1 MLDIEWPFETHMD
14 FCGQKM
20 AERLFQVIIVLF
32 GIIGFFAGYI
42 MQQFSMTIYSV
53 LFGVLVSAILTLPPW
68 SIYRNNQIQWQKP
81 LDSNK
86 ETTTNKNGSSAKSP
100 KKDVRKTKGKKD
112 E

>member
-1 MLDIEWPFETHMD
+1 
-14 FCGQKM
+14 
-20 AERLFQVIIVLF
+20 
-32 GIIGFFAGYI
+32 
-42 MQQFSMTIYSV
+42 
-53 LFGVLVSAILTLPPW
+53 LTLPPW